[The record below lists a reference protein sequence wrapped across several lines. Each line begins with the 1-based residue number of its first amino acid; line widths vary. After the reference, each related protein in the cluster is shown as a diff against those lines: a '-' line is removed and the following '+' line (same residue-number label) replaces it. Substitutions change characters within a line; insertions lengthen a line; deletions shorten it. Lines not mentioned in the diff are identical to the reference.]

1 MNEGLLDGCSFLKTT
16 SNQDPFL
23 IPLSLPLS
31 PSSTHP
37 LSTAQVR
44 NDYCLSFDA
53 AAEVEPCEGDGGIA
67 LAAPR
72 LDLVP
77 IEALLAHV
85 DKKAPVD
92 LLGVVTAVQPLGS
105 VKRKADDSKVARRDV
120 TLVGRGC
127 AVVGWLGGSW
137 WLAGARVCLG
147 NPRRR
152 PLSSRATLFRI

>member
-1 MNEGLLDGCSFLKTT
+1 ME
-16 SNQDPFL
+16 
-23 IPLSLPLS
+23 
-31 PSSTHP
+31 
-37 LSTAQVR
+37 A
-44 NDYCLSFDA
+44 
-53 AAEVEPCEGDGGIA
+53 CEGDGGIA

-105 VKRKADDSKVARRDV
+105 VKRKADDSTVARRDV

-127 AVVGWLGGSW
+127 VILGWGWLILGWGRVVRVLNMHVLNIHSEYSCYNSI
-137 WLAGARVCLG
+137 GAVLDICM
-147 NPRRR
+147 
-152 PLSSRATLFRI
+152 F